1 MNGRMIKRHTK
12 LSIFLHWFNAAS
24 WIFLLATGIGLIKN
38 PDLQPV
44 GMWWSN
50 LMWTIF
56 GSGENLLLAHV
67 IGGMLWAGVFLI
79 YTIVGIKQVA
89 LFLREIFSYSPV
101 RDFMW
106 LVKKGVQM
114 TLGTR
119 ALKKFGEV
127 LEKRGA
133 SPEIAV
139 PRIPDQGFYNV
150 GQKMFAVPSVLGG
163 VVIVITGIIMAL
175 SNVYFTNTAIVR
187 WAILIHF
194 ITVGLV
200 FAGLLIHIYMAA
212 IAAGERPAFISM
224 FTGSVPEDYAKHH
237 HRLWYEKVKEN

>member
-1 MNGRMIKRHTK
+1 MNGRMIKRHSK

-24 WIFLLATGIGLIKN
+24 WMFLLATGIGLINN

-44 GMWWSN
+44 GMWWTN
-50 LMWTIF
+50 LMWGLF
-56 GSGENLLLAHV
+56 GSGENLLRAHV
-67 IGGMLWAGVFLI
+67 IGGIMWTGVFLI
-79 YTIVGIKQVA
+79 YAIFGIKQVG
-89 LFLREIFSYSPV
+89 LFLKEIFSYSPV

-106 LVKKGVQM
+106 LVKKGIQM

-119 ALKKFGEV
+119 ALKSLGKM

-133 SPEIAV
+133 NPEIAA

-163 VVIVITGIIMAL
+163 VVIAVTGIIMAL
-175 SNVYFTNTAIVR
+175 SNVYFTNTAVVR

-194 ITVGLV
+194 VTAGLV
-200 FAGLLIHIYMAA
+200 FAGLLIHIYMAS

-224 FTGSVPEDYAKHH
+224 FTGNVPEEYAKHH
-237 HRLWYEKVKEN
+237 HRLWYEEVKES

>member
-1 MNGRMIKRHTK
+1 MIKRHTK

-24 WIFLLATGIGLIKN
+24 WMFLLATGIGLINN

-44 GMWWSN
+44 GMWWTN
-50 LMWTIF
+50 LMWGLF
-56 GSGENLLLAHV
+56 GSGENLLRAHV
-67 IGGMLWAGVFLI
+67 IGGIMWTGVFLI
-79 YTIVGIKQVA
+79 YAIFGIKQVG
-89 LFLREIFSYSPV
+89 LFLKEIFSYSPV

-106 LVKKGVQM
+106 LVKKGIQM

-119 ALKKFGEV
+119 ALKSLGKM

-133 SPEIAV
+133 NPEIAA

-163 VVIVITGIIMAL
+163 VVIAVTGIIMAL
-175 SNVYFTNTAIVR
+175 SNVYFTNTAVVR

-194 ITVGLV
+194 VTAGLV
-200 FAGLLIHIYMAA
+200 FAGLLIHIYMAS

-224 FTGSVPEDYAKHH
+224 FTGNVPEEYAKHH
-237 HRLWYEKVKEN
+237 HRLWYEEVKES

>member
-1 MNGRMIKRHTK
+1 MIKRHTK

-24 WIFLLATGIGLIKN
+24 WMFLLATGIGLIN
-38 PDLQPV
+38 NSDLQPV
-44 GMWWSN
+44 GMWWTN
-50 LMWTIF
+50 LMWGLF
-56 GSGENLLLAHV
+56 GSGENLLRAHV
-67 IGGMLWAGVFLI
+67 IGGIMWAGVFLI
-79 YTIVGIKQVA
+79 YAIFGIKQVG
-89 LFLREIFSYSPV
+89 LFLKEIFSYSPV

-106 LVKKGVQM
+106 LVKKGIQM

-119 ALKKFGEV
+119 ALKSLGKM

-133 SPEIAV
+133 SPEIAA

-163 VVIVITGIIMAL
+163 VVIAVTGIIMAL
-175 SNVYFTNTAIVR
+175 SNVYFTNTAVVR

-194 ITVGLV
+194 VTAGLV
-200 FAGLLIHIYMAA
+200 FAGLLIHIYMAS

-224 FTGSVPEDYAKHH
+224 FTGNVPEEYAKHH
-237 HRLWYEKVKEN
+237 HRLWYEEVKES